1 MATPLHRLSTT
12 PAHRYILERELGAG
26 GRTTVYWRTTRERP
40 QVNVVV
46 NWVDEL
52 RTKVPR

>member
-1 MATPLHRLSTT
+1 MATPLHRLSTL
-12 PAHRYILERELGAG
+12 ADRSILERELGEAWP
-26 GRTTVYWRTTRERP
+26 RFTWRTTRERP

-46 NWVDEL
+46 NWFDEL